1 MDFVL
6 QLLGLAYF
14 VFALWNLRLAVLMLP
29 LFFPAYLLKFDVAGV
44 PFPMVEVFIYGAFF
58 AWILRTGRDFFQRKI
73 SFKEIFFPY
82 RSRWWL
88 AVLGIVAAAAV
99 STFITPQSVVM
110 MDGNTVFYGRKV
122 ALGILKSWIVA
133 PVLMFVLFAWVMRT
147 AKDMGIALN
156 AYVVSSVLVACW
168 GIYQVLTGQYV
179 TPDLRASG
187 PFNSANYL
195 ALYITP
201 ALFYALVRVKDYFMV
216 EHLPWWKKI
225 LHALSRRHE
234 DDRPQFF
241 YVLAWIAG
249 FLLLFF
255 ALLFTK
261 SYAAFLAFVFAILV
275 LSGSYVKGWK
285 RFPWKVVGVGVVALV
300 LVASVM
306 IVLDP
311 AKWEL
316 FFQLGTRTSSGVRV
330 EIYAIA
336 ARLLLENP
344 LQGIGL
350 GMFPAAYQL
359 EGPSILGHAPYEW
372 NMLHPH
378 NIFLAFWL
386 NLGLVGFLSF
396 MALAAA
402 CVQKG
407 WRFVKDYPRLVRG
420 SLEWFHAVGLLMLV
434 IILVHGFVDT
444 PFFKNDLALLFWLT
458 VAMMLFPKSGGK
470 EGR

>member
-1 MDFVL
+1 MDFIL

-14 VFALWNLRLAVLMLP
+14 VFALWNLRMAVLLLP

-44 PFPMVEVFIYGAFF
+44 PFPIVEVFIYGTFF
-58 AWILRTGRDFFQRKI
+58 AWILGTGRDFFQRKI
-73 SFKEIFFPY
+73 SLKDLFRPY
-82 RSRWWL
+82 RSLWWL

-110 MDGNTVFYGRKV
+110 MDGNTVFYGRRV

-133 PVLMFVLFAWVMRT
+133 PVLMFVLFAWFMRS
-147 AKDMGIALN
+147 AKDMGVAVN
-156 AYVVSSVLVACW
+156 AYVVSSVVVACW
-168 GIYQVLTGQYV
+168 GVYQVLTGQYA
-179 TPDLRASG
+179 TPDFRASG

-201 ALFYALVRVKDYFMV
+201 ALFYALVRVKDYFVV

-225 LHALSRRHE
+225 LHVLHRRHE
-234 DDRPQFF
+234 DDRSQFF
-241 YVLAWIAG
+241 YVLAWVGA
-249 FLLLFF
+249 LLLLLF

-261 SYAAFLAFVFAILV
+261 SYAAFLAFVFALLV
-275 LSGSYVKGWK
+275 LFGTYARGWK
-285 RFPWKVVGVGVVALV
+285 RFPWKGVGIGIAALV
-300 LVASVM
+300 LVATAM

-336 ARLLLENP
+336 TRLLLENP

-359 EGPSILGHAPYEW
+359 EGPVILGHAPYEW

-386 NLGLVGFLSF
+386 NLGLVGFVSF
-396 MALAAA
+396 LAVTAA
-402 CVQKG
+402 CLKRG
-407 WRFVKDYPRLVRG
+407 WRFVKDFPRLPRLG
-420 SLEWFHAVGLLMLV
+420 LEWFHAVGLLMLL
-434 IILVHGFVDT
+434 IILFHGFVDT
-444 PFFKNDLALLFWLT
+444 PFFKNDLALLFWL
-458 VAMMLFPKSGGK
+458 VAALMLFPGGDGK
-470 EGR
+470 DRR